1 MTYISLSKKGYGTLE
16 YLRSLDSCDIL
27 DLIEFENISSD
38 IENIIYE
45 EAKNN

>member
-16 YLRSLDSCDIL
+16 YLRSLDTNDIF

-38 IENIIYE
+38 IEQILHDEVRN
-45 EAKNN
+45 K